1 MVNKHR
7 VRRIIVAGGETA
19 GAVVDALGI
28 KAVEV
33 LRVLS
38 PGVPA
43 LRTLGA
49 HPIALVLKSGNFG
62 PPDFFAEAAAYLE
75 TL

>member
-1 MVNKHR
+1 MVTSRK

-28 KAVEV
+28 KTVEV
-33 LRVLS
+33 LRTLS

-43 LRTLGA
+43 LRTVGA
-49 HPIALVLKSGNFG
+49 HPLALVLKSGNFG
-62 PPDFFAEAAAYLE
+62 GPDFFAEAAAYLE